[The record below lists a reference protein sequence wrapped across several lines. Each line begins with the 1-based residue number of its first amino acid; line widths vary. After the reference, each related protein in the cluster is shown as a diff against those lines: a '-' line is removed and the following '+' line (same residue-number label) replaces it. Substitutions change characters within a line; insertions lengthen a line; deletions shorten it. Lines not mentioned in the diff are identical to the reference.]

1 MATYSWSIPSGNT
14 ITGSTII
21 KDTDNKI
28 QAIMDD
34 LNDFVNSSGSHDNQ
48 GLTYDMVDKLTSQVI
63 SGVKTF
69 SNGIVSNVT
78 GNIVGNVTGNIVGN
92 VTGDVSGN
100 ATTATTSTTAT
111 TANSLS
117 GLTSSVAELNY
128 SDGVTSAIQT
138 QMDAKIE
145 VDDYATST
153 VGGTIKMKL
162 VGNVLYITN
171 NGTNP

>member
-69 SNGIVSNVT
+69 SNGIVS
-78 GNIVGNVTGNIVGN
+78 NVTGNIVGN